1 MSDFQPYKLADVL
14 LSIETLEDT
23 LRSLSYKQ
31 VTARNVMM
39 DVANKLQDLVS
50 IETIHIWRRNAISPK
65 LLKSF

>member
-50 IETIHIWRRNAISPK
+50 IETKHIRRRKHAISPK
-65 LLKSF
+65 LL